1 MRFGNGDGNNMPG
14 KRQAPGGAKP
24 SRSTIEN
31 DEDEIMISLRD
42 IVATK
47 NMELFAQYCE
57 GLTFD
62 DVREHG
68 RMLRVDMSELES
80 MILSVKGG
88 Q

>member
-1 MRFGNGDGNNMPG
+1 
-14 KRQAPGGAKP
+14 
-24 SRSTIEN
+24 
-31 DEDEIMISLRD
+31 MISLRD
-42 IVATK
+42 IVATG

-68 RMLRVDMSELES
+68 RMLRVDMGRLES